1 MTRARGFCIVNQVN
15 GLDLDALFKA
25 TAMLDD
31 GDEKAA
37 AVMKQMY
44 VKYAAENEQERG

>member
-1 MTRARGFCIVNQVN
+1 MN

-44 VKYAAENEQERG
+44 VKYAAETEQERG